1 VVRALALAL
10 VALALLPASALAH
23 ATLQATV
30 PERGA
35 KLDTPPGQVEF
46 RFDEA
51 VEASF
56 GALRVFDSKGQE
68 VQSGK
73 AFHPGGKG
81 AEIAV
86 KLKPGLG
93 DGTYTATYRVVSADG
108 HAVSSG
114 FVFTVGDAAA
124 PAESLDQLLAGGG
137 TGPVTNAALAI
148 ARGFQ
153 YAAIA
158 LGLGALIFFL
168 VVWRAT
174 SRAFTARLERI
185 VLVAAVVGFLSAFA
199 ALVLQGAV
207 GQGGTFWAAARPD
220 TVREVLGT
228 RFGRAWGLG
237 ALAWLL
243 VLAALALRPLRPRG
257 NAPAAPREPVP
268 AGEPVLVGGGE
279 PRGGAPAGAALAAEQ
294 GPAAAP
300 AYRAAPLATARLAAL
315 AVPLFALVLLPSF
328 GGHTSVQSPVAILLP
343 ANILHVLAMSAWLG
357 GIAVLVLAL
366 RSATSELEP
375 GARTPLLAGVVG
387 RFSALASIAL
397 PVLLLSGVLQ
407 AIVEVRSFSA
417 LLDSA
422 FGRSVLIK
430 AVIALGIV
438 ALGYINRQ
446 ELVPALREAAK
457 GNTSP
462 GHAGVLLRRTL
473 RFELALGLAALAATG
488 ALSSYAPSVAESS
501 GPYAT
506 TVNVGPARLE
516 VTVDPARV
524 GPNQLHLYLFD
535 RKTGAAFDQTKELR
549 VTAAMPAKR
558 IAPIT
563 LSPHLAGPG
572 HYVVDGASL
581 AVAGDWTIA
590 VVDRVSDFD
599 EYQTRFTVPIK

>member
-1 VVRALALAL
+1 VVRALAPAL
-10 VALALLPASALAH
+10 LALALLPASALAH

-35 KLDTPPGQVEF
+35 KLDVPPGQVEF

-68 VQSGK
+68 IQSGK

-81 AEIAV
+81 AQIAV

-108 HAVSSG
+108 HPVSSG
-114 FVFTVGDAAA
+114 FVFTVGEAAA

-137 TGPVTNAALAI
+137 TGPVTNTALSVARGVQYGAI
-148 ARGFQ
+148 A
-153 YAAIA
+153 I
-158 LGLGALIFFL
+158 GLGALIFFL
-168 VVWRAT
+168 AVWRAS

-185 VLVAAVVGFLSAFA
+185 LLLAALAGFLSALA

-207 GQGGTFWAAARPD
+207 GQGATFWAAARPD

-228 RFGRAWGLG
+228 RFGRAWALG

-243 VLAALALRPLRPRG
+243 VLAALALRPLRPPRDG
-257 NAPAAPREPVP
+257 PAPRS
-268 AGEPVLVGGGE
+268 
-279 PRGGAPAGAALAAEQ
+279 
-294 GPAAAP
+294 
-300 AYRAAPLATARLAAL
+300 TARLTAL
-315 AVPLFALVLLPSF
+315 AVPLFALVFLPSF
-328 GGHTSVQSPVAILLP
+328 GGHASVQSPVAILLP
-343 ANILHVLAMSAWLG
+343 ANILHVLAISAWLG

-375 GARTPLLAGVVG
+375 GERTPLLAGVVG

-407 AIVEVRSFSA
+407 AIVEVRSLPA

-422 FGRSVLIK
+422 FGRAVLIK
-430 AVIALGIV
+430 LVIALGIV

-446 ELVPALREAAK
+446 ELVPALRKAAED
-457 GNTSP
+457 GTSP
-462 GHAGVLLRRTL
+462 GRAGLLLRRTL
-473 RFELALGLAALAATG
+473 RLELALGFAALAVTG

-506 TVNVGPARLE
+506 TANVGPARLE
-516 VTVDPARV
+516 ATVDPARV

-535 RKTGAAFDQTKELR
+535 RKTGAAFEATKELR
-549 VTAAMPAKR
+549 VTAAMPAKA
-558 IAPIT
+558 IAPIA
-563 LSPHLAGPG
+563 LSAHVAGPG
-572 HYVVDGASL
+572 HYVVDGAGL
-581 AVAGDWTIA
+581 TVAGDWTIA

>member
-10 VALALLPASALAH
+10 VALALVPASAFAH
-23 ATLQATV
+23 ATLQATM

-35 KLDTPPGQVEF
+35 KLDTPPSQVEF

-56 GALRVFDSKGQE
+56 GALRVFDSKGNE
-68 VQSGK
+68 VQDGK
-73 AFHPGGKG
+73 AFHPDGKG

-108 HAVSSG
+108 HPVSSG
-114 FVFTVGDAAA
+114 FVFTVGEAAA

-137 TGPVTNAALAI
+137 TGPITNAALAF

-168 VVWRAT
+168 VIWRRARAG
-174 SRAFTARLERI
+174 SRPFVARLERI
-185 VLVAAVVGFLSAFA
+185 VLVAAIVGFLSAFA

-207 GQGGTFWAAARPD
+207 GEGSTFWSAARPD
-220 TVREVLGT
+220 TVKEVLGT

-237 ALAWLL
+237 ALAWLI
-243 VLAALALRPLRPRG
+243 VLAALALRPLRGTP
-257 NAPAAPREPVP
+257 PSP
-268 AGEPVLVGGGE
+268 
-279 PRGGAPAGAALAAEQ
+279 
-294 GPAAAP
+294 
-300 AYRAAPLATARLAAL
+300 ARLTAL
-315 AVPLFALVLLPSF
+315 GVPLFALVLLPSL

-343 ANILHVLAMSAWLG
+343 ANILHVLSMSAWLG
-357 GIAVLVLAL
+357 GVAVLVLAL
-366 RSATSELEP
+366 RSATAELEP
-375 GARTPLLAGVVG
+375 DARTPLLADIVG

-407 AIVEVRSFSA
+407 AVVEVRSFPA

-430 AVIALGIV
+430 VMVAIGII

-446 ELVPALREAAK
+446 EILPELRKAATD
-457 GNTSP
+457 NSSP

-473 RFELALGLAALAATG
+473 RLEFLLGLTAIAVTG

-506 TVNVGPARLE
+506 TTTVGPARLE
-516 VTVDPARV
+516 VTVDPAKV

-535 RKTGAAFDQTKELR
+535 RRTGAAFEKTKELR
-549 VTAAMPAKR
+549 VTAALPSKSVPP
-558 IAPIT
+558 IA
-563 LSPHLAGPG
+563 LNAHVAGPG
-572 HYVVDGASL
+572 HYVVDGATLS
-581 AVAGDWTIA
+581 VAGKWTIS
-590 VVDRVSDFD
+590 VTDRVSDFD
-599 EYQTRFTVPIK
+599 EYETHFTVPIK

>member
-10 VALALLPASALAH
+10 VTLALLPASALAH
-23 ATLQATV
+23 ATLQATA

-35 KLDTPPGQVEF
+35 KLDAPPGQVEF

-168 VVWRAT
+168 VVWRAS

-228 RFGRAWGLG
+228 RFGRAWGLD

-243 VLAALALRPLRPRG
+243 VLAALTLRPLRPRG
-257 NAPAAPREPVP
+257 DAPAAP
-268 AGEPVLVGGGE
+268 A
-279 PRGGAPAGAALAAEQ
+279 
-294 GPAAAP
+294 
-300 AYRAAPLATARLAAL
+300 ATARLAAL
-315 AVPLFALVLLPSF
+315 VIPLFALVLLPSF

-430 AVIALGIV
+430 VVIALGIV

-446 ELVPALREAAK
+446 ELVPALRKAAA

-462 GHAGVLLRRTL
+462 GRAGVLLRRTL

-535 RKTGAAFDQTKELR
+535 RKTGAAFEQTKELR

-558 IAPIT
+558 IAAIT
-563 LSPHLAGPG
+563 LSPHIAGPG

-581 AVAGDWTIA
+581 AVAGDWTIT

>member
-10 VALALLPASALAH
+10 VALALLPASAFAH

-35 KLDTPPGQVEF
+35 KLDAPPGQVEF

-73 AFHPGGKG
+73 AFHPSGKG

-86 KLKPGLG
+86 KLKPRLG

-114 FVFTVGDAAA
+114 FVFTVGEAAA

-137 TGPVTNAALAI
+137 TGPITNTALAI
-148 ARGFQ
+148 ARGLE

-158 LGLGALIFFL
+158 LGIGTLIFFL
-168 VVWRAT
+168 VVWRAS
-174 SRAFTARLERI
+174 SRAFTARLERML
-185 VLVAAVVGFLSAFA
+185 LVAAIVGFLSACA

-243 VLAALALRPLRPRG
+243 VLAALALRPMR
-257 NAPAAPREPVP
+257 APAAP
-268 AGEPVLVGGGE
+268 G
-279 PRGGAPAGAALAAEQ
+279 
-294 GPAAAP
+294 
-300 AYRAAPLATARLAAL
+300 RLAAL
-315 AVPLFALVLLPSF
+315 AAPLLALVLLPAF

-366 RSATSELEP
+366 RSATAELEP
-375 GARTPLLAGVVG
+375 KARAPLLAGVVG

-407 AIVEVRSFSA
+407 AVVEVRSFPA

-430 AVIALGIV
+430 VVIALGIV

-446 ELVPALREAAK
+446 EVVPALRTAAK
-457 GNTSP
+457 DNTSP

-535 RKTGAAFDQTKELR
+535 RKTGAAFEATKELR
-549 VTAAMPAKR
+549 VTAAMPAKA
-558 IAPIT
+558 IAPIA
-563 LSPHLAGPG
+563 LSAHVAGRG

-581 AVAGDWTIA
+581 AVKGDWTIA

-599 EYQTRFTVPIK
+599 EYETRFTVPIK